1 MPPHA
6 HIRLVELNSF
16 VKKLIADNTQPQW
29 ITAEISEVNEH
40 YSGHCY
46 LELIEKDDA
55 DEHIIA
61 KAKAVIWSFTY
72 RMIKPYFETT
82 THERLMAGMK
92 VLVKV
97 EVSFHEAYGYS
108 LVIKDI
114 DPQYTLGDMARKRA
128 LIIQQLYAEG
138 VMDLNKEIDLPLL
151 VQRIA
156 VISSPGAAGYTD
168 FCNQLHGNAF
178 GFVFYHR
185 LFAAVMQGTE
195 TEASII
201 NALEAVYEHKE
212 LFDVV
217 VIIRGGGATSDLSWF
232 DNYNIAYHCTQF
244 PLPILSGIGHDKDVS
259 VVDMVAHT
267 SLKTPTAVAQ
277 FLVDCMQQTE
287 SNLHTVKE
295 EIINYTEQALES
307 WQQRLQ
313 LVTLQLPNAVK
324 RKVEQAYYTLTSSI
338 QHLQHR
344 SKQNLTQK
352 AYTLDK
358 HQQYVQ
364 LVSPIRIFEKGYT
377 LTLKNGKPIHN
388 QILAKG
394 DVVETISLQK
404 LMKSTIIEIQNG
416 K

>member
-97 EVSFHEAYGYS
+97 EVSFHEAYGYR

-404 LMKSTIIEIQNG
+404 RMKSTIIEIENG

>member
-404 LMKSTIIEIQNG
+404 RMKSTIIEIQNG
-416 K
+416 L

>member
-61 KAKAVIWSFTY
+61 RAKAVIWSFTY

-404 LMKSTIIEIQNG
+404 RMKSTIIEIQNG

>member
-377 LTLKNGKPIHN
+377 LTLKNGKPIRN

-404 LMKSTIIEIQNG
+404 RMKSTIIEIENG

>member
-324 RKVEQAYYTLTSSI
+324 RKVEQAYYTITSSI

-404 LMKSTIIEIQNG
+404 RMKSTIIEIENG

>member
-277 FLVDCMQQTE
+277 FLVDCMQHTE

-404 LMKSTIIEIQNG
+404 RMKSTIIEIENG

>member
-277 FLVDCMQQTE
+277 FLVDCMQHTE

-404 LMKSTIIEIQNG
+404 RMKSTIIEIQNG

>member
-1 MPPHA
+1 
-6 HIRLVELNSF
+6 
-16 VKKLIADNTQPQW
+16 
-29 ITAEISEVNEH
+29 
-40 YSGHCY
+40 
-46 LELIEKDDA
+46 
-55 DEHIIA
+55 
-61 KAKAVIWSFTY
+61 
-72 RMIKPYFETT
+72 
-82 THERLMAGMK
+82 
-92 VLVKV
+92 
-97 EVSFHEAYGYS
+97 
-108 LVIKDI
+108 
-114 DPQYTLGDMARKRA
+114 
-128 LIIQQLYAEG
+128 
-138 VMDLNKEIDLPLL
+138 MDLNKEIDLPLL

-404 LMKSTIIEIQNG
+404 RMKSTIIEIQNG

>member
-61 KAKAVIWSFTY
+61 KAKAVICSFTY

-313 LVTLQLPNAVK
+313 LVALQLPNAVK

-404 LMKSTIIEIQNG
+404 RMKSTIIEIQNG
-416 K
+416 L

>member
-201 NALEAVYEHKE
+201 NALEAVYEHKDM
-212 LFDVV
+212 FDVV

-404 LMKSTIIEIQNG
+404 RMKSTIIEIENG

>member
-61 KAKAVIWSFTY
+61 RAKAVIWSFTY

-358 HQQYVQ
+358 YQQYVQ

-377 LTLKNGKPIHN
+377 LTLKNGKPIHS
-388 QILAKG
+388 QTLAKG

-404 LMKSTIIEIQNG
+404 RMKSTIIEIQNG
-416 K
+416 L

>member
-97 EVSFHEAYGYS
+97 EVSFHEAYGYR

-404 LMKSTIIEIQNG
+404 RMKSTIIEIQNG

>member
-138 VMDLNKEIDLPLL
+138 VMDLNREIDLPLL

-404 LMKSTIIEIQNG
+404 RMKSTIIEIENG

>member
-114 DPQYTLGDMARKRA
+114 DPPYTLGDMARKRA

-404 LMKSTIIEIQNG
+404 RMKSTIIEIENG

>member
-338 QHLQHR
+338 QLLQHR

-404 LMKSTIIEIQNG
+404 RMKSTIIEIQNG

>member
-61 KAKAVIWSFTY
+61 RAKAVIWSFTY

-404 LMKSTIIEIQNG
+404 RMKSTIIEIENG

>member
-295 EIINYTEQALES
+295 EIINYTEQTLES

-404 LMKSTIIEIQNG
+404 RMKSTIIEIQNG

>member
-377 LTLKNGKPIHN
+377 LTLKNGKP
-388 QILAKG
+388 
-394 DVVETISLQK
+394 
-404 LMKSTIIEIQNG
+404 
-416 K
+416 

>member
-388 QILAKG
+388 QTLAKG

-404 LMKSTIIEIQNG
+404 RMKSTIIEIQNG
-416 K
+416 L

>member
-1 MPPHA
+1 MALHP

-61 KAKAVIWSFTY
+61 RAKAVIWSFTY

-404 LMKSTIIEIQNG
+404 RMKSTIIEIENG

>member
-277 FLVDCMQQTE
+277 FLVDCMHQTE

-404 LMKSTIIEIQNG
+404 RMKSTIIEIENG
-416 K
+416 

>member
-377 LTLKNGKPIHN
+377 LRLKNGKPIHN
-388 QILAKG
+388 QIQAKG
-394 DVVETISLQK
+394 DVVETISLQRR
-404 LMKSTIIEIQNG
+404 MKSTIIEIENG

>member
-404 LMKSTIIEIQNG
+404 RMKSTIIEIQNG

>member
-352 AYTLDK
+352 VYTLDK

-404 LMKSTIIEIQNG
+404 RMKSTIIEIENG

>member
-244 PLPILSGIGHDKDVS
+244 PLPILHGIGHDKDVS

-267 SLKTPTAVAQ
+267 SLKTPTAMAQ

-404 LMKSTIIEIQNG
+404 RMKSTIIEIQNG

>member
-201 NALEAVYEHKE
+201 NALEAVYEHKDM
-212 LFDVV
+212 FDVV

-404 LMKSTIIEIQNG
+404 RMKSTIIEIQNG

>member
-394 DVVETISLQK
+394 
-404 LMKSTIIEIQNG
+404 
-416 K
+416 

>member
-377 LTLKNGKPIHN
+377 LTLKKGKPIHN

-404 LMKSTIIEIQNG
+404 RMKSTIIEIENG

>member
-1 MPPHA
+1 M
-6 HIRLVELNSF
+6 
-16 VKKLIADNTQPQW
+16 
-29 ITAEISEVNEH
+29 
-40 YSGHCY
+40 
-46 LELIEKDDA
+46 
-55 DEHIIA
+55 
-61 KAKAVIWSFTY
+61 
-72 RMIKPYFETT
+72 
-82 THERLMAGMK
+82 
-92 VLVKV
+92 
-97 EVSFHEAYGYS
+97 
-108 LVIKDI
+108 
-114 DPQYTLGDMARKRA
+114 
-128 LIIQQLYAEG
+128 
-138 VMDLNKEIDLPLL
+138 
-151 VQRIA
+151 
-156 VISSPGAAGYTD
+156 
-168 FCNQLHGNAF
+168 
-178 GFVFYHR
+178 
-185 LFAAVMQGTE
+185 
-195 TEASII
+195 
-201 NALEAVYEHKE
+201 
-212 LFDVV
+212 V

-404 LMKSTIIEIQNG
+404 RMKSTIIEIENG

>member
-244 PLPILSGIGHDKDVS
+244 PLPIMSGIGHDKDVS

-388 QILAKG
+388 QTLAKG

-404 LMKSTIIEIQNG
+404 RMKSTIIEIQNG

>member
-388 QILAKG
+388 QTLAKG

-404 LMKSTIIEIQNG
+404 RMKSTIIEIENG

>member
-358 HQQYVQ
+358 H
-364 LVSPIRIFEKGYT
+364 
-377 LTLKNGKPIHN
+377 
-388 QILAKG
+388 
-394 DVVETISLQK
+394 
-404 LMKSTIIEIQNG
+404 
-416 K
+416 